1 VLAAIGAVCA
11 SVGWGGALLVDGQGR
26 PLPEVPSSAP
36 SVLGLFAAILLALA
50 LSTRARLR
58 AWRERRPGAKPM
70 DPLSIARYGVL
81 ARASSPVGAGVV
93 GLYGG
98 YAIFLMP
105 GLDQSGHHEL
115 MQGSV
120 LAVAAGAAVAAAA
133 LFLERV
139 CRLPDDGVTD
149 PGNLPRPRDHA
160 R

>member
-1 VLAAIGAVCA
+1 VLAGIGAVCA
-11 SVGWGGALLVDGQGR
+11 SVGWGGGLVVDGLGR
-26 PLPEVPSSAP
+26 PLPRVPASAP
-36 SVLGLFAAILLALA
+36 SVLALFAAILLALA

-58 AWRERRPGAKPM
+58 AWRERRPGANPV

-98 YAIFLMP
+98 YAIFLLP
-105 GLDQSGHHEL
+105 GLHQSGHREL
-115 MQGSV
+115 LGMSA
-120 LAVAAGAAVAAAA
+120 LAVGAGVAVAAAA

-139 CRLPDDGVTD
+139 CRLPPDGVPDTRD
-149 PGNLPRPRDHA
+149 VPRPRDRA